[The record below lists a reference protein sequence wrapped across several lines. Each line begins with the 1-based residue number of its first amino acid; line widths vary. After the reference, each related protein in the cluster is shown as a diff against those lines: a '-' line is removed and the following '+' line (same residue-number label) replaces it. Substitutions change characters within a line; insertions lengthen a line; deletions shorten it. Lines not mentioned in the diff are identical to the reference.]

1 MTQKKILIVDDA
13 PENLIILAQMLEEEF
28 PFSRIIQTNSA
39 KKALEIALIE
49 IPDIIITDW
58 NMPEES
64 GIDLIKAVN
73 KQELLME
80 IPVIVA
86 TGIMMNSEDMK
97 LAFDSGAKDYIRK
110 PYNQIELAVR
120 CKSLMEV
127 SSYKKQIFE
136 KSNKS
141 LAESA
146 LLLIKSNEFN
156 LNVSKKLLELQKKI
170 RPTNL
175 DIAKEI
181 EFLIFELDDK
191 IKVDSWQRFQLSFE
205 TTHQNFSKNL
215 LKQYPFL
222 TSSELKLSIFLK
234 LGMNTKDIASVL
246 YQSSDSVKVSRS
258 RLRKKLS
265 LTTDQNLQ
273 VFLSTF

>member
-58 NMPEES
+58 NMPGES
-64 GIDLIKAVN
+64 GIDLIKAV
-73 KQELLME
+73 KKEELLME

-86 TGIMMNSEDMK
+86 TGIMMNSEDMRM
-97 LAFDSGAKDYIRK
+97 AFNSGAKDYIRK

-136 KSNKS
+136 KSNKDI
-141 LAESA
+141 AESA
-146 LLLIKSNEFN
+146 LLLVKSNEFN
-156 LNVSKKLLELQKKI
+156 LFFSKQLQELE
-170 RPTNL
+170 
-175 DIAKEI
+175 KEI
-181 EFLIFELDDK
+181 SSHDQTLADKVELLINELDNK
-191 IKVDSWQRFQLSFE
+191 IKIDSWQRFQLSFE
-205 TTHQNFSKNL
+205 TTHQDFSQNL

-234 LGMNTKDIASVL
+234 LGMSTKDIASVL
-246 YQSSDSVKVSRS
+246 YQSNDSVKVSRS